1 MANAVK
7 EFLTLSSSAD
17 LSDSK
22 ATNNTSPT
30 KGTNS
35 LEVGL
40 QKSYR
45 QLLDEGRRKIVE
57 FYSDCTADLL
67 PKLFNLYPMD
77 NRVAELAVTL
87 MKGQVSAQMAMMIS
101 HLKAY
106 GLRKLKEAYTLTV
119 KQHSKGPNKNVLS
132 AHQTTQLAE
141 LEKAIASSQPTQQLL
156 THATSNAR
164 VALASLLE
172 FFNVSTLAEVIDD
185 SNSDVFSKFTRERLT
200 IVAKND
206 YFSLS
211 GSANEGWVLRNKISK
226 FFISVHKVRYTL
238 PS

>member
-17 LSDSK
+17 LSDSR

-132 AHQTTQLAE
+132 VSVLNISKEHTYCCLNFRPND
-141 LEKAIASSQPTQQLL
+141 LEKKIRSIL
-156 THATSNAR
+156 
-164 VALASLLE
+164 
-172 FFNVSTLAEVIDD
+172 FNPEYITL
-185 SNSDVFSKFTRERLT
+185 
-200 IVAKND
+200 
-206 YFSLS
+206 
-211 GSANEGWVLRNKISK
+211 
-226 FFISVHKVRYTL
+226 
-238 PS
+238 